1 MIRTALLVFRNEFR
15 LLLRDRMSIFMLFM
29 APIVII
35 AVAGFSLGN
44 MFGAPAGARTYLI
57 PFVDRDH
64 GAIARAIVRG
74 MSHDSRLRLLSAGD
88 VAAARAILAENDD
101 APIAIVIPAGTTA
114 AFSAGREANVAVY
127 VDPVKQVEAYAL
139 EARLTS
145 VSRAIGMAARDRAQ
159 ARLERMRAE
168 VGAKADNLSAQIRAA
183 KSEIAE
189 YQARAASARAAL
201 QKKLAAEIAA
211 QLAQIN
217 LQARATFSA
226 ALRAHQAEIAAKVA
240 DKQAA
245 MAAMVTYLKRL
256 QASRG
261 EFELWLGQLKA
272 AAGSHAGEIPSPPA
286 LPAPPDPRV
295 IAELSAPI
303 TFPSNPNDIA
313 LPAPKVRIDMPSVEM
328 PKFPPFALDLKQL
341 APGPAIA
348 LPGVIGWRNHSL
360 TPGYAEV
367 NSFDQYVPGF
377 GITFLLIDILW
388 GVSVG
393 LIDERDWGTLQRLQV
408 SGAPMSGLLSG
419 KLTARFLI
427 GFVQMVV
434 LLGVG
439 RVLFGISLGPSP
451 ALLLLPTAAI
461 AFSAAAFGLVI
472 AAIARTRDAV
482 LPLGSVG
489 AMTMSAVGGCW
500 WPLNFEP
507 AWMRAAAQWIP
518 TTWTMRAYN
527 DLMIRGLPP
536 EHALKPTLITFGLG
550 LAFLCLGML
559 GAARG
564 LD

>member
-1 MIRTALLVFRNEFR
+1 MIRTALLIFRNEFR

-29 APIVII
+29 APVVII

-44 MFGAPAGARTYLI
+44 MFGAPAGGRKYLI
-57 PFVDRDH
+57 PIVDRDH
-64 GAIARAIVRG
+64 GEIARAIVHG
-74 MSHDSRLRLLSAGD
+74 MSQDSRLRLVNAAD
-88 VAAARAILAENDD
+88 ETAARTILAKNDD

-114 AFSAGREANVAVY
+114 SFSAGRGSDVIIY
-127 VDPVKQVEAYAL
+127 VDPVKRVEAYAL
-139 EARLTS
+139 ELRLTE
-145 VSRAIGMAARDRAQ
+145 VSRAIAMAARDRAQ
-159 ARLERMRAE
+159 ARLVRARA
-168 VGAKADNLSAQIRAA
+168 GIDAKTGNLRAQFDEL
-183 KSEIAE
+183 KKEIAE
-189 YQARAASARAAL
+189 YQAHAEAARASL
-201 QKKLAAEIAA
+201 QKKMAAEIDAR
-211 QLAQIN
+211 LAQIEAQSHAA
-217 LQARATFSA
+217 LAA
-226 ALRAHQAEIAAKVA
+226 ALRARQLEIAAKLGE
-240 DKQAA
+240 KQTAT
-245 MAAMVTYLKRL
+245 AAMVSYLKNLEAARSAFELWFGRL
-256 QASRG
+256 QAV
-261 EFELWLGQLKA
+261 
-272 AAGSHAGEIPSPPA
+272 AGSHAAEISSPPA
-286 LPAPPDPRV
+286 WPPPPNPRV
-295 IAELSAPI
+295 IAELKEPI
-303 TFPSNPNDIA
+303 KLSFNPNDIA
-313 LPAPKVRIDMPSVEM
+313 MPAPNLRFNLPAPEPL
-328 PKFPPFALDLKQL
+328 KFPPLALDLKQM

-348 LPGVIGWRNHSL
+348 LPGVIGWRDRSL

-393 LIDERDWGTLQRLQV
+393 LIDERDWGTLQRLRV
-408 SGAPMSGLLSG
+408 SGAPISGLLSG

-439 RVLFGISLGPSP
+439 RLLFGISLGESP
-451 ALLLLPTAAI
+451 AMLLLPTAAI

-472 AAIARTRDAV
+472 AVIARTRDSV

-536 EHALKPTLITFGLG
+536 AHALKPAVITFGLG
-550 LAFLCLGML
+550 LAFLGLGML
-559 GAARG
+559 GAMRG